1 MERLSNIGGGFDFNS
16 RYFVWYVRL
25 FSAGDLPMKDL
36 RCKKCGKKV
45 AEIKNIESGEISWV
59 CLRHGCKAFNVVK
72 LDNKLEVV

>member
-36 RCKKCGKKV
+36 RCKKCGKK
-45 AEIKNIESGEISWV
+45 
-59 CLRHGCKAFNVVK
+59 R
-72 LDNKLEVV
+72 